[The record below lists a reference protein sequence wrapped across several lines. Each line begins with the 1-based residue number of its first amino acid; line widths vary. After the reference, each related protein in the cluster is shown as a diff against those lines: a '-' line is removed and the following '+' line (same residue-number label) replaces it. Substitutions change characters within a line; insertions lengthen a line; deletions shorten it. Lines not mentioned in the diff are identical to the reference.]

1 MFLRTWNRFSNL
13 QLDYI
18 PKGVYHR
25 FWKLNELD
33 CLFENISRKNKS
45 SKDNGGLKMEYDKNV
60 INRLKRIEG
69 QIKGVL
75 GMIDQGKD
83 CREVV
88 TQLSAA
94 RTAIDRTMGVIVSTN
109 LEQCVRESVE
119 KGEDT
124 DNLVKEAVEL
134 LTKSR

>member
-1 MFLRTWNRFSNL
+1 
-13 QLDYI
+13 
-18 PKGVYHR
+18 
-25 FWKLNELD
+25 
-33 CLFENISRKNKS
+33 
-45 SKDNGGLKMEYDKNV
+45 MEYDKSV

-75 GMIDQGKD
+75 GMMEQGKD

-94 RTAIDRTMGVIVSTN
+94 RNAVDRTMGVIVSDN
-109 LEQCVRESVE
+109 LEKCVRENVE

-124 DNLVKEAVEL
+124 EHLVKEAVEL
-134 LTKSR
+134 LIKSR